1 MQDAKPDC
9 QVKVNSY
16 ALGNEVVKEDLELT
30 VQHNDQWVQ
39 GEAFHRGQTPEC

>member
-1 MQDAKPDC
+1 MQDAKPDG

-30 VQHNDQWVQ
+30 VQHNGQWVQ
-39 GEAFHRGQTPEC
+39 GEAIHRGQIPEC